1 VQNNPDASDY
11 IVQEIELGVSE
22 YMKVEATIVETE
34 PKRSA
39 IARSFQQLAHIHS
52 VPVTTRDGRLIPQV
66 AEKFTARFNLYK
78 VGELAGLIF
87 SAAIMLY
94 LGFSVMNS
102 SWYVVV
108 LFVLVSVFAA
118 AKLMPAQM
126 ATFLGIEEY
135 QPDSQK
141 TTERVASIAALLSF
155 LGLIGF
161 AVSRTSSAEEGL
173 LAELYLP
180 SLALSEFCLLIFSSL
195 SSLLLIYYGW
205 SHRLTQE
212 FDERN
217 AQVLYLE
224 ARKASLLGALVS
236 DYEKYLRLPDPKP
249 TLTISLSLQNWLK
262 QQLIAESTRKMDVEQ
277 LLGNHGGSTKL
288 LRG

>member
-1 VQNNPDASDY
+1 M
-11 IVQEIELGVSE
+11 GVSE
-22 YMKVEATIVETE
+22 YVKVENSIVETE

-39 IARSFQQLAHIHS
+39 IARAFQQLAHIHN
-52 VPVTTRDGRLIPQV
+52 VPVTTREGRLIPQI
-66 AEKFTARFNLYK
+66 ADTFNSRFKLYK
-78 VGELAGLIF
+78 VGEIAGLIF

-102 SWYVVV
+102 PWYVVV

-126 ATFLGIEEY
+126 ATFLGIDEY
-135 QPDSQK
+135 QPDSQRS
-141 TTERVASIAALLSF
+141 TEVVASIAAFLSF

-161 AVSRTSSAEEGL
+161 AISRTSSAEEGL
-173 LAELYLP
+173 LAGLYLP

-195 SSLLLIYYGW
+195 SALLLIYYGW
-205 SHRLTQE
+205 SHRLTE
-212 FDERN
+212 KFDERN

-224 ARKASLLGALVS
+224 ARKTSLLGALVS

-262 QQLIAESTRKMDVEQ
+262 QQLIAESRRKMEVER
-277 LLGNHGGSTKL
+277 LLGNEGGSTKL